1 MIKRIL
7 LVTRACAR
15 DEFAAEWRACVGAAL
30 GAPPDARPL
39 GLAAGTVL
47 DEVTPDPP
55 HDGIGLEWF
64 ADDSHLRR
72 FEAWW
77 GSPDGKAAKEFLG
90 RVAEPESVSIV
101 VAREHVMRGEEWLRQ
116 RRLEGGTSLKHMAL
130 ARRAADLTPA
140 EFFDRWKNR
149 AGKVGTVPI
158 PAVARGQ
165 AYIQNH
171 PLLTADTDTDTDA
184 GTGTDTDTDTD
195 WPYDAVN
202 EVYFDDL
209 DGMRERI
216 SWFAENLEQNEDDLV
231 RENWFVAVREETLLP
246 VPSS

>member
-1 MIKRIL
+1 M
-7 LVTRACAR
+7 
-15 DEFAAEWRACVGAAL
+15 GAAL
-30 GAPPDARPL
+30 TAPPDARPL
-39 GLAAGTVL
+39 GLAACTVL
-47 DEVTPDPP
+47 DAVTPDPP

-64 ADDSHLRR
+64 ADDTHLKR

-77 GSPDGKAAKEFLG
+77 ASSDAKAANDLLG
-90 RVAEPESVSIV
+90 RAVEPGSVSIV
-101 VAREHVMRGEEWLRQ
+101 VAHEHVMRGEEWLRQ
-116 RRLEGGTSLKHMAL
+116 RRREGGTSLKHMAL

-158 PAVARGQ
+158 PADARGQ

-171 PLLTADTDTDTDA
+171 PLLTADA
-184 GTGTDTDTDTD
+184 D

-209 DGMRERI
+209 DDMRKRI
-216 SWFAENLEQNEDDLV
+216 SWFAENLDQNEDDLV
-231 RENWFVAVREETLLP
+231 RKSWFVAVREETLWP
-246 VPSS
+246 VPPS